1 MSGAAP
7 VDSGAATL
15 EPSVLI
21 LCNRSAGRVDAIR
34 DASAQLARALRAEGA
49 RAAVSQRTAGAGW
62 PGGNGSGSE
71 GWDVVLLQYNPFL
84 YGRWGFAPWLV
95 LHLWRLRLR
104 RGRRVI
110 ALMVHEPYVPM
121 TGWRWMLMGLWQRTQ
136 LALLRAASD
145 VVFASIEVWT
155 EHLHRLWPARPTAHL
170 PVGSNLPDRR
180 DRRVASR
187 HLLQAG
193 EDELVLATLSSGHP
207 SHELDL
213 VQAAL
218 AALAERGRRV
228 LFLVLGAG
236 AAVPERVPPGVRV
249 VRPGELSADD
259 LAASLAAADLFMAP
273 LVDGVSTRRTTAMAA
288 LQHGLPVVATDGPLT
303 DDLFRKTPHA
313 IHLVP
318 AGRPALFAAEVVRLA
333 ERPAERASL
342 GSAAE
347 VLYRSCLDWP
357 VSARRLLQACGGKP

>member
-1 MSGAAP
+1 
-7 VDSGAATL
+7 
-15 EPSVLI
+15 
-21 LCNRSAGRVDAIR
+21 
-34 DASAQLARALRAEGA
+34 
-49 RAAVSQRTAGAGW
+49 
-62 PGGNGSGSE
+62 
-71 GWDVVLLQYNPFL
+71 
-84 YGRWGFAPWLV
+84 
-95 LHLWRLRLR
+95 
-104 RGRRVI
+104 
-110 ALMVHEPYVPM
+110 MVHEPYVPM
-121 TGWRWMLMGLWQRTQ
+121 TGWRWVLMGLWQRTQ
-136 LALLRAASD
+136 LAMLRAASD
-145 VVFASIEVWT
+145 VVFASIEAWT
-155 EHLHRLWPARPTAHL
+155 ERLHRLWPGRPTAHL

-180 DRRVASR
+180 DRRAASR
-187 HLLQAG
+187 RLLEAADG
-193 EDELVLATLSSGHP
+193 ELVLATLSNGHP

-213 VQAAL
+213 VDAAL

-236 AAVPERVPPGVRV
+236 AAVPERVPAGVRV

-303 DDLFRKTPHA
+303 DDLFRRAPHA

-333 ERPAERASL
+333 ERPSERDSL
-342 GSAAE
+342 GRAAE

-357 VSARRLLQACGGKP
+357 VSARRLLQACGAKP